1 MESKMTTENY
11 GRLLV
16 AIVFILVT
24 VLSGWI
30 IHSTGHAH
38 NPADLTVHIFTGIG
52 GLLLIAKVVSMYI
65 KGE

>member
-16 AIVFILVT
+16 AIIFILVT
-24 VLSGWI
+24 ILSGWV
-30 IHSTGHAH
+30 IHSNSQHASE
-38 NPADLTVHIFTGIG
+38 AVAVHVVMAMG
-52 GLLLIAKVVSMYI
+52 GLLLIAKVVYMYI